1 MKLTEVTHKQPEAL
15 TDEQWDT
22 ILVVLANA
30 IRWSWVPT
38 TTVMHMKAELA
49 RRPAPA
55 PEPHQDDAAVVEEML
70 LVRMRDACWSQDDT
84 PFDWMESMTHI
95 LALLRSEGW
104 VPRTEGTYTLEE
116 VVKAVRVYCVLQGWS
131 LCVVNALIDDLRA
144 RLTAAPKPTKQ
155 DAAVEAV
162 REVLAPYRN
171 HRRPEIELSV
181 FEDVVAAV
189 RKADREAHNG

>member
-1 MKLTEVTHKQPEAL
+1 MKLTDEVLRQISTDTGWSFYTVREIVSAIPE
-15 TDEQWDT
+15 
-22 ILVVLANA
+22 
-30 IRWSWVPT
+30 
-38 TTVMHMKAELA
+38 
-49 RRPAPA
+49 RPAPA
-55 PEPHQDDAAVVEEML
+55 PAPAPQQDDVAVVKRML
-70 LVRMRDACWSQDDT
+70 CAFYPATEHIFSLAQYERMTDA
-84 PFDWMESMTHI
+84 
-95 LALLRSEGW
+95 LAVARRGM

-171 HRRPEIELSV
+171 HSRPEIELSV